1 MKKVL
6 ILTASTG
13 EGHNQ
18 AANSLQEKFRQYD
31 YEPVTMDLFKET
43 NKITNILMADGYKI
57 LANNFPILYGVM
69 YKAFNRKSFN
79 NRFIRYGLFMVKNR
93 VFEEIQNVKPDCIVS
108 THPFAVGI
116 ISDLKARGKIDCT
129 FISVV
134 TDFKAHYAYISPHV
148 DAYITGSEYTKQSL
162 IERKIPA
169 DKIFPFGIPVKE
181 AFQNCNERI
190 YENEAFKDEFEV
202 LLMGGSMGS
211 KDIAKVL
218 KGLTE
223 DADSRYHLT
232 VVCGNNES
240 LKSQLIEKYAAE
252 VKCGRIDILGFTR
265 NVPELMDRCDVI
277 ITKPGG
283 LTTTE
288 ALSKKIPMIIP
299 FAIPGQEIE
308 NTEFLVESGA
318 AIHVK
323 DIDDIKHHLDK
334 LVQDK
339 DLYVSMIQSMND
351 ISKHYSVDKI
361 VDLTEHLIL
370 EEEILV

>member
-18 AANSLQEKFRQYD
+18 AANSLQEKFKQYD
-31 YEPVTMDLFKET
+31 YEPYTMDLFKET
-43 NKITNILMADGYKI
+43 SKVINKLMADGYKV
-57 LANNFPILYGVM
+57 LANNFPFVYGVM
-69 YKAFNRKSFN
+69 YKVFNRKSFN
-79 NRFIRYGLFMVKNR
+79 NRFLRYGLFMVKNR
-93 VFEEIQNVKPDCIVS
+93 VLEEIETVQPDCIVS
-108 THPFAVGI
+108 THPFAIGI

-134 TDFKAHYAYISPHV
+134 TDFKAHYAYISPYV

-162 IERKIPA
+162 IDRKISP

-181 AFQNCNERI
+181 AFQNCNERSV
-190 YENEAFKDEFEV
+190 DELVFDDQFEV

-211 KDIAKVL
+211 KDIARVL
-218 KGLTE
+218 KRLTE

-232 VVCGNNES
+232 VVCGKNES
-240 LKSQLIEKYAAE
+240 LKESLVEKYAKEIAAG
-252 VKCGRIDILGFTR
+252 KITILGFTR

-277 ITKPGG
+277 VTKPGG

-288 ALSKKIPMIIP
+288 ALSKRIPMIIP

-323 DIDDIKHHLDK
+323 DIDDIKFQLDK